1 MITYAAWA
9 AAAAWLAVLAVTALA
24 TRPWRPATGPATLA
38 LRGEPPAVVSLL
50 AGRLARGGY
59 PATLLDLA
67 ARGWMGLG
75 EAEPSRV
82 MCRPSPRPL
91 DGSLTGYERRA
102 LAHLEFRAAGVG
114 AVPGTALDSGF
125 EPGEDEFRERFAG
138 EVRADARQR
147 GLIRNRIGPGALVLL
162 ATAGIPGAV
171 LATMALARHH
181 QNFYLATPALI
192 YLIILRAP
200 WALYRRTRLTRAG
213 QEALSVWLGFRLALI
228 GSRSGP
234 TAGTALLA
242 VGGDRRIAY
251 AAALGAAPDA
261 VAAFS
266 AATDRDRVWSSF
278 GGSWHRVV
286 VGRARHRYVPGTAEL
301 AGSAALCGLFAVLT
315 LVILG
320 EFGLKWAAVFL
331 VFPGCIWWGGT
342 LLVFGCAAR
351 AARRPA
357 LAEFDG
363 QILKLWTE
371 NVPGD
376 DNTPSHTRY
385 CVAIDDGIREQA
397 WALDVG
403 HPAYAASRAGQL
415 VHVRVDPRRNDLL
428 AMTVLASGDDP
439 PDPPRA
445 SPHPPP
451 LPPSRPPAG
460 RRG

>member
-1 MITYAAWA
+1 MMITYAAWA
-9 AAAAWLAVLAVTALA
+9 ASAAWLAVLAVTALV

-50 AGRLARGGY
+50 AGRLARDGY

-82 MCRPSPRPL
+82 MCRPSARPL
-91 DGSLTGYERRA
+91 DASLTGYERLA

-138 EVRADARQR
+138 EVRADARRR
-147 GLIRNRIGPGALVLL
+147 GLIRSRIGPGALVLL
-162 ATAGIPGAV
+162 AAAGIPAAA
-171 LATMALARHH
+171 LATMALARH
-181 QNFYLATPALI
+181 QQGFYLATPALI

-200 WALYRRTRLTRAG
+200 WALHRRTRLTRAG
-213 QEALSVWLGFRLALI
+213 QEALSAWLGFRLALI

-261 VAAFS
+261 KAAFS

-286 VGRARHRYVPGTAEL
+286 VGRARHRYAPGTAAL

-315 LVILG
+315 LVILS

-331 VFPGCIWWGGT
+331 VFPGCIWWGST
-342 LLVFGCAAR
+342 LVVFGCATR
-351 AARRPA
+351 AARLPA

-371 NVPGD
+371 ADPGD

-385 CVAIDDGIREQA
+385 CIAIDDGIREQA
-397 WALDVG
+397 WALEVG
-403 HPAYAASRAGQL
+403 HQVYVASRAGQL
-415 VHVRVDPRRNDLL
+415 VHVRVDPRRNGLL
-428 AMTVLASGDDP
+428 AISPTVLASGD
-439 PDPPRA
+439 A
-445 SPHPPP
+445 
-451 LPPSRPPAG
+451 PSG
-460 RRG
+460 TRRSRVGPSG